1 MTQQRHD
8 DIVIQRR
15 FRTDVSTHAVTQ
27 IYAVVFPGHDD
38 RGTEREHYEEA
49 EQTALEMA
57 KQKKLSVWYEESPAG
72 GGRTLVTTFRDE

>member
-15 FRTDVSTHAVTQ
+15 FSTDVSTHAVKQ

-38 RGTEREHYEEA
+38 RGTERERYEDA
-49 EQTALEMA
+49 EQTALEVA
-57 KQKKLSVWYEESPAG
+57 RPKKVSVWYEESQG
-72 GGRTLVTTFRDE
+72 GGHTLVATFRDE